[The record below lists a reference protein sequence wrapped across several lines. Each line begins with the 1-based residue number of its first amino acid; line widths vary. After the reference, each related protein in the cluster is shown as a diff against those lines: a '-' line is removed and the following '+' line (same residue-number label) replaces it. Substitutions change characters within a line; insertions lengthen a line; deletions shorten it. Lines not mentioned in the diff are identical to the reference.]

1 MQGEPASVLG
11 LNRKRAGSGLP
22 TQWLGTVCDGG
33 EGEDQ
38 EARQKTGSGSLA
50 AVGADGTNGMQNLGA
65 GSLGLFCPFCPFTLP
80 PPPTFSDGAGL
91 RCGCRLIL
99 VFYPLFFFF
108 FNLPGWTA
116 NVL

>member
-1 MQGEPASVLG
+1 MQGEPPSVLG

-38 EARQKTGSGSLA
+38 EARLKTGSGSLA

-80 PPPTFSDGAGL
+80 PPPSFSRWGGAEVRVQIDSG
-91 RCGCRLIL
+91 I
-99 VFYPLFFFF
+99 PPPPPFF
-108 FNLPGWTA
+108 FNLSGWTA